1 MAKKIVISFID
12 NPVVGLGFVYTTF
25 LNGIPILYNSGQTSV
40 SIEYLANGSPD
51 EIPFKI
57 ELQTTLDATIDKTL
71 AFLNANYV
79 NDFVT
84 YEKSGNEIF
93 AIISIENVTVFTSS
107 SNANIVITSDNVSD
121 ADNLNLKYFFQYT
134 NVVND
139 TFLCRIFKKQY
150 LGNAIEI
157 NGTATLEKGSVKNHT
172 DSIRGTGLAIELEAS
187 LEMTLEDLYTE
198 NEQDFTVKFYKNN
211 KLIFNGFLK
220 PDGVYQSFV
229 RDYWMLSLDCVDG
242 LGALSNLSFVQESG
256 FRFNGKMKAS
266 DIIYYCLKR
275 TGIIL
280 PINTSINTLYD
291 GLIGNDNLDI
301 LTKIYLNADRFFK
314 NDSQGSGDGT
324 LMSCEEVLKSV
335 LDIFS
340 ACITQE
346 NGEWY
351 IYKVNEIYRLP
362 YVLFRRYNV
371 NNVYIG
377 NVTLNLNK
385 SLGSQIENYYPHHSG
400 GNQKIEMNGSISAFR
415 MGYKYGFI
423 NGLLP
428 NGKLEHDGNLVYS
441 QWTKDTGANS
451 FLINDPQN
459 QSGVTLKALKIN
471 ETSTLIMTSSSV
483 SIKKGDLFDFKGTV
497 STYGKSTI
505 FGFRI
510 KLGAYY
516 MLPTGEWTTTPSFF
530 TFLVGNEAGEDGL
543 YNLATGTIKQS
554 SYPSP
559 IDGNLIVEIYRP
571 VMNSLFT
578 GDEYIPI
585 VKINSVDITT
595 NSAEISGKVG
605 EFHTVSRTVKVSSI
619 VKENKSVSNGDETD
633 NFYSGT
639 IFKED
644 SITPTETWSR
654 KGSFESYPLLRIAA
668 EDELRLGQKPLKV
681 FSGNIFGFLPYL
693 SFLQINSINGRFFPI
708 EYSYDTVNNQIKL
721 KVLELYAEEI
731 PDIMYKFSFD
741 YGSGVVKPTIQ
752 G

>member
-1 MAKKIVISFID
+1 MAKKIILSFID

-40 SIEYLANGSPD
+40 SIEYLANGNPD

-57 ELQTTLDATIDKTL
+57 ELQTTLDATIEKTL

-84 YEKSGNEIF
+84 YERSGNEIF

-107 SNANIVITSDNVSD
+107 SNANIVITSDNVSN

-266 DIIYYCLKR
+266 DIIYNCLKR

-291 GLIGNDNLDI
+291 GLVGTDNLDI

-351 IYKVNEIYRLP
+351 IYKASEIYKLP

-385 SLGSQIENYYPHHSG
+385 SLGSQIDNYYPHHSG

-415 MGYKYGFI
+415 MGYKYGFVD
-423 NGLLP
+423 GLLV
-428 NGKLEHDGNLVYS
+428 NNSLQYDENLNYS
-441 QWTKDTGANS
+441 GWTKNTIANS
-451 FLINDPQN
+451 FLVKDPL
-459 QSGVTLKALKIN
+459 SSYGLFMRSLDPPDATV
-471 ETSTLIMTSSSV
+471 LILTSSPIA
-483 SIKKGDLFDFKGTV
+483 IKEGGLFDFKASLT
-497 STYGKSTI
+497 TYGFSTDYL
-505 FGFRI
+505 FKI
-510 KLGAYY
+510 KLGSYR
-516 MLPTGEWTTTPSFF
+516 LISNGEWVTTDSFF
-530 TFLVGNEAGEDGL
+530 QYTLGSSAEDAKNFTEISDTFN
-543 YNLATGTIKQS
+543 IS
-554 SYPSP
+554 SSP
-559 IDGNLIVEIYRP
+559 APIEGVMYIEIYRP
-571 VMNSLFT
+571 KNRLPPFAVSLR
-578 GDEYIPI
+578 PM
-585 VKINSVDITT
+585 VKIRSVDITT
-595 NSAEISGKVG
+595 NSAELKTKVG
-605 EFHTVSRTVKVSSI
+605 EFHTVSRISKVSSI
-619 VKENKSVSNGDETD
+619 VKENKSVSNGDRSE
-633 NFYSGT
+633 NFYLGT

-644 SITPTETWSR
+644 GVLDTRTWSR

-708 EYSYDTVNNQIKL
+708 EYSYDTLNNQIKL

-741 YGSGVVKPTIQ
+741 YGNTVKPTIV

>member
-1 MAKKIVISFID
+1 MAKKIILSFID

-40 SIEYLANGSPD
+40 SIEYLANGNPD

-57 ELQTTLDATIDKTL
+57 ELQTTLDATIEKTL

-84 YEKSGNEIF
+84 YERSGNEIF

-107 SNANIVITSDNVSD
+107 SNANVVITSDNVSN

-266 DIIYYCLKR
+266 DIIYNCLKR

-291 GLIGNDNLDI
+291 GLVGTDNLDI

-351 IYKVNEIYRLP
+351 IYKASEIYKLP

-385 SLGSQIENYYPHHSG
+385 SLGSQIDNYYPHHSG

-415 MGYKYGFI
+415 MGYKYGFVD
-423 NGLLP
+423 GLLV
-428 NGKLEHDGNLVYS
+428 NNSLQYDENLNYS
-441 QWTKDTGANS
+441 GWTKNTIANS
-451 FLINDPQN
+451 FLVKDPL
-459 QSGVTLKALKIN
+459 SSYGLFMRSLDPPDATV
-471 ETSTLIMTSSSV
+471 LILTSSPIA
-483 SIKKGDLFDFKGTV
+483 IKEGGLFDFKASLT
-497 STYGKSTI
+497 TYGFSTDYL
-505 FGFRI
+505 FKI
-510 KLGAYY
+510 KLGSYR
-516 MLPTGEWTTTPSFF
+516 LISNGEWVTTDSFF
-530 TFLVGNEAGEDGL
+530 QYTLGSSAEDAKNFTEISDTFN
-543 YNLATGTIKQS
+543 IS
-554 SYPSP
+554 SSP
-559 IDGNLIVEIYRP
+559 APIEGVMYIEIYRP
-571 VMNSLFT
+571 KNRLPPFAVSLR
-578 GDEYIPI
+578 PM
-585 VKINSVDITT
+585 VKIRSVDITT
-595 NSAEISGKVG
+595 NSAELKTKVG
-605 EFHTVSRTVKVSSI
+605 EFHTVSRISKVSSI
-619 VKENKSVSNGDETD
+619 VKENKSVSNGDRSE
-633 NFYSGT
+633 NFYLGT

-644 SITPTETWSR
+644 GVLDTRTWSR

-708 EYSYDTVNNQIKL
+708 EYSYDTLNNQIKL

-741 YGSGVVKPTIQ
+741 YGNTVKPTIV

>member
-1 MAKKIVISFID
+1 MVKKIILSFID

-40 SIEYLANGSPD
+40 SIEYLANGNPD

-57 ELQTTLDATIDKTL
+57 ELQTTLDATIEKTL

-84 YEKSGNEIF
+84 YERSGNEIF

-107 SNANIVITSDNVSD
+107 SNANVVITSDNVSN

-266 DIIYYCLKR
+266 DIIYNCLKR

-291 GLIGNDNLDI
+291 GLVGTDNLDI

-351 IYKVNEIYRLP
+351 IYKASEIYKLP

-385 SLGSQIENYYPHHSG
+385 SLGSQIDNYYPHHSG

-415 MGYKYGFI
+415 MGYKYGFVD
-423 NGLLP
+423 GLLV
-428 NGKLEHDGNLVYS
+428 NNSLQYDENLNYS
-441 QWTKDTGANS
+441 GWTKNTIANS
-451 FLINDPQN
+451 FLVKDPL
-459 QSGVTLKALKIN
+459 SSYGLFMRSLDPPDATV
-471 ETSTLIMTSSSV
+471 LILTSSPIA
-483 SIKKGDLFDFKGTV
+483 IKEGGLFDFKASLT
-497 STYGKSTI
+497 TYGFSTDYL
-505 FGFRI
+505 FKI
-510 KLGAYY
+510 KLGSYR
-516 MLPTGEWTTTPSFF
+516 LISNGEWVTTDSFF
-530 TFLVGNEAGEDGL
+530 QYTLGSSAEDAKNFTEISDTFN
-543 YNLATGTIKQS
+543 IS
-554 SYPSP
+554 SSP
-559 IDGNLIVEIYRP
+559 APIEGVMYIEIYRP
-571 VMNSLFT
+571 KNRLPPFAVSLR
-578 GDEYIPI
+578 PM
-585 VKINSVDITT
+585 VKIRSVDITT
-595 NSAEISGKVG
+595 NSAELKTKVG
-605 EFHTVSRTVKVSSI
+605 EFHTVSRISKVSSI
-619 VKENKSVSNGDETD
+619 VKENKSVSNGDRSE
-633 NFYSGT
+633 NFYLGT

-644 SITPTETWSR
+644 GVLDTRTWSR

-708 EYSYDTVNNQIKL
+708 EYSYDTLNNQIKL

-741 YGSGVVKPTIQ
+741 YGNTVKPTIV

>member
-1 MAKKIVISFID
+1 MAKKIILSFID

-40 SIEYLANGSPD
+40 SIEYLANGNPD

-57 ELQTTLDATIDKTL
+57 ELQTTLDATIEKTL

-84 YEKSGNEIF
+84 YERSGNEIF

-107 SNANIVITSDNVSD
+107 SNANIVITSDNVSN

-266 DIIYYCLKR
+266 DIIYNCLKR

-291 GLIGNDNLDI
+291 GLVGTDNLDI

-335 LDIFS
+335 LDIFN

-351 IYKVNEIYRLP
+351 IYKANEIYRLP

-385 SLGSQIENYYPHHSG
+385 SLGSQIDNYYPHHSG
-400 GNQKIEMNGSISAFR
+400 GNQKIEMNGSVSAFR
-415 MGYKYGFI
+415 LGYKYGFI
-423 NGLLP
+423 NGVLE
-428 NGKLEHDGNLVYS
+428 NNKLEHDENLNYPY
-441 QWTKDTGANS
+441 WTKSVNANS
-451 FLINDPQN
+451 VLINDPLKT
-459 QSGVTLKALKIN
+459 SGIVVKSAKVTSFDQFLLL
-471 ETSTLIMTSSSV
+471 TSNPVPL
-483 SIKKGDLFDFKGTV
+483 KKGDLFDFKT
-497 STYGKSTI
+497 SLYTSLGKVQ
-505 FGFRI
+505 FNFRI
-510 KLGAYY
+510 KVGSYY
-516 MLPTGEWTTTPSFF
+516 MDNNGDWTNDLNTFF
-530 TFLVGNEAGEDGL
+530 KVELGTEDLGNYYIESNAV
-543 YNLATGTIKQS
+543 IKQS
-554 SYPSP
+554 SQAIPD
-559 IDGNLIVEIYRP
+559 DGNLTIEIFRP
-571 VMNSLFT
+571 VNFLPFVIAELPLT
-578 GDEYIPI
+578 N
-585 VKINSVDITT
+585 INSVDITT

-619 VKENKSVSNGDETD
+619 VKENKSVLNGDETD

-644 SITPTETWSR
+644 AITPTETWSR

-708 EYSYDTVNNQIKL
+708 EYSYDTLNNQIKL

-741 YGSGVVKPTIQ
+741 YGNTVKPTIV

>member
-1 MAKKIVISFID
+1 MAKKIILSFID

-40 SIEYLANGSPD
+40 SIEYLANGNPD

-57 ELQTTLDATIDKTL
+57 ELQTTLDATIEKTL

-84 YEKSGNEIF
+84 YERSGNEIF

-107 SNANIVITSDNVSD
+107 SNANVVITSDNVSN

-266 DIIYYCLKR
+266 DIIYNCLKR

-291 GLIGNDNLDI
+291 GLVGTDNLDI

-351 IYKVNEIYRLP
+351 IYKASEIYKLP

-385 SLGSQIENYYPHHSG
+385 SLGSQIDNYYPHHSG

-415 MGYKYGFI
+415 MGYKYGFVD
-423 NGLLP
+423 GLLV
-428 NGKLEHDGNLVYS
+428 NNSLQYDENLNYS
-441 QWTKDTGANS
+441 GWTKNTIANS
-451 FLINDPQN
+451 FLVKDPL
-459 QSGVTLKALKIN
+459 SSYGLFMRSLDPPDATV
-471 ETSTLIMTSSSV
+471 LILTSSPIA
-483 SIKKGDLFDFKGTV
+483 IKEGGLFDFKASLT
-497 STYGKSTI
+497 TYGFSTDYL
-505 FGFRI
+505 FKI
-510 KLGAYY
+510 KLGSYR
-516 MLPTGEWTTTPSFF
+516 LISNGEWVTTDSFF
-530 TFLVGNEAGEDGL
+530 QYTLGSSAEDAKNFTEISDTFN
-543 YNLATGTIKQS
+543 IS
-554 SYPSP
+554 SSP
-559 IDGNLIVEIYRP
+559 APIEGVMYIEIYRP
-571 VMNSLFT
+571 KNSLPPFAVSLR
-578 GDEYIPI
+578 PM
-585 VKINSVDITT
+585 VKIRSVDITT
-595 NSAEISGKVG
+595 NSAELKTKVG
-605 EFHTVSRTVKVSSI
+605 EFHTVSRISKVSSI
-619 VKENKSVSNGDETD
+619 VKENKSVSNGDRSE
-633 NFYSGT
+633 NFYLGT

-644 SITPTETWSR
+644 GVLDTRTWSR
-654 KGSFESYPLLRIAA
+654 KGSFEAYPLLRIAA

-681 FSGNIFGFLPYL
+681 FSGNVFGYLPYL

-731 PDIMYKFSFD
+731 PDILYKFTYD
-741 YGSGVVKPTIQ
+741 YGTVVRPTIV

>member
-1 MAKKIVISFID
+1 MAKKIILSFID

-40 SIEYLANGSPD
+40 SIEYLANGNPD

-57 ELQTTLDATIDKTL
+57 ELQTTLDATIEKTL

-84 YEKSGNEIF
+84 YERSGNEIF

-107 SNANIVITSDNVSD
+107 SNANVVITSDNVSN

-187 LEMTLEDLYTE
+187 LDMTLEDLYTE

-266 DIIYYCLKR
+266 DIIYNCLKR

-291 GLIGNDNLDI
+291 GLVGTDNLDI

-351 IYKVNEIYRLP
+351 IYKASEIYKLP

-385 SLGSQIENYYPHHSG
+385 SLGSQIDNYYPHHSG

-415 MGYKYGFI
+415 MGYKYGFVD
-423 NGLLP
+423 GLLV
-428 NGKLEHDGNLVYS
+428 NNSLQYDENLNYS
-441 QWTKDTGANS
+441 GWTKNTIANS
-451 FLINDPQN
+451 FLVKDPL
-459 QSGVTLKALKIN
+459 SSYGLFMRSLDPPDATV
-471 ETSTLIMTSSSV
+471 LILTSSPIA
-483 SIKKGDLFDFKGTV
+483 IKEGGLFDFKASLT
-497 STYGKSTI
+497 TYGFSTDYL
-505 FGFRI
+505 FKI
-510 KLGAYY
+510 KLGSYR
-516 MLPTGEWTTTPSFF
+516 LISNGEWVTTDSFF
-530 TFLVGNEAGEDGL
+530 QYTLGSSAEDAKNFTEISDTFN
-543 YNLATGTIKQS
+543 IS
-554 SYPSP
+554 SSP
-559 IDGNLIVEIYRP
+559 APIEGVMYIEIYRP
-571 VMNSLFT
+571 KNRLPPFAVSLR
-578 GDEYIPI
+578 PM
-585 VKINSVDITT
+585 VKIRSVDITT
-595 NSAEISGKVG
+595 NSAELKTKVG
-605 EFHTVSRTVKVSSI
+605 EFHTVSRISKVSSI
-619 VKENKSVSNGDETD
+619 VKENKSVSNGDRSE
-633 NFYSGT
+633 NFYLGT

-644 SITPTETWSR
+644 GVLDTRTWSR

-708 EYSYDTVNNQIKL
+708 EYSYDTLNNQIKL

-741 YGSGVVKPTIQ
+741 YGNTVKPTIV

>member
-1 MAKKIVISFID
+1 MAKKIILSFID

-40 SIEYLANGSPD
+40 SIEYLANGNPD

-57 ELQTTLDATIDKTL
+57 ELQTTLDATIEKTL

-84 YEKSGNEIF
+84 YERSGNEIF

-107 SNANIVITSDNVSD
+107 SNANVVITSDNVSN

-266 DIIYYCLKR
+266 DIIYNCLKR

-291 GLIGNDNLDI
+291 GLVGTDNLDI

-351 IYKVNEIYRLP
+351 IYKASEIYKLP

-385 SLGSQIENYYPHHSG
+385 SLGSQIDNYYPHHSG

-415 MGYKYGFI
+415 MGYKYGFVD
-423 NGLLP
+423 GLLV
-428 NGKLEHDGNLVYS
+428 NNSLQYDENLNYS
-441 QWTKDTGANS
+441 GWTKNTIANS
-451 FLINDPQN
+451 FLVKDPL
-459 QSGVTLKALKIN
+459 SSYGLFMRSLDPPDATV
-471 ETSTLIMTSSSV
+471 LILTSSPIA
-483 SIKKGDLFDFKGTV
+483 IKEGGLFDFKASLT
-497 STYGKSTI
+497 TYGFSTDYL
-505 FGFRI
+505 FKI
-510 KLGAYY
+510 KLGSYR
-516 MLPTGEWTTTPSFF
+516 LISNGEWVTTDSFF
-530 TFLVGNEAGEDGL
+530 QYTLGSSAEDAKNFTEISDTFN
-543 YNLATGTIKQS
+543 IS
-554 SYPSP
+554 SSP
-559 IDGNLIVEIYRP
+559 APIEGVMYIEIYRP
-571 VMNSLFT
+571 KNRLPPFAVSLR
-578 GDEYIPI
+578 PM
-585 VKINSVDITT
+585 VKIRSVDITT
-595 NSAEISGKVG
+595 NSAELKTKVG
-605 EFHTVSRTVKVSSI
+605 EFHTVSRISKVSSI
-619 VKENKSVSNGDETD
+619 VKENKSVSNGDRSE
-633 NFYSGT
+633 NFYLGT

-644 SITPTETWSR
+644 GVLDTRTWSR

-731 PDIMYKFSFD
+731 PDIMYKFTYD
-741 YGSGVVKPTIQ
+741 YGTVVRPTIV

>member
-1 MAKKIVISFID
+1 MAKKISISFID
-12 NPVVGLGFVYTTF
+12 NPIVGLGFVYTTF

-40 SIEYLANGSPD
+40 SIEYLANGNPD

-71 AFLNANYV
+71 SFLNANYV

-84 YEKSGNEIF
+84 YERSGNEIF

-107 SNANIVITSDNVSD
+107 SNANVVITSDNVSN

-187 LEMTLEDLYTE
+187 LDMTLEDLYTE
-198 NEQDFTVKFYKNN
+198 NEQDFIVKFYKNN

-291 GLIGNDNLDI
+291 GLVGTDNLDI

-351 IYKVNEIYRLP
+351 IYKANEIYRLP

-385 SLGSQIENYYPHHSG
+385 SLGSQIDNYYPHHSG

-415 MGYKYGFI
+415 LGYKYGFVD
-423 NGLLP
+423 GLLP
-428 NGKLEHDGNLVYS
+428 NGKLEHDGNLNYTD
-441 QWTKDTGANS
+441 WTKASGVNA
-451 FLINDPQN
+451 FLINDPQSL
-459 QSGVTLKALKIN
+459 SGLYMRSLDKTDVT
-471 ETSTLIMTSSSV
+471 TLILTSLPIT
-483 SIKKGDLFDFKGTV
+483 IKAGDLFNFKASLT
-497 STYGKSTI
+497 TYGFNTDYLFK
-505 FGFRI
+505 I
-510 KLGAYY
+510 KLGSYR
-516 MLPTGEWTTTPSFF
+516 LTSNGEWVTTDSFF
-530 TFLVGNEAGEDGL
+530 QYSLGFLGEEAKTFTEISDTFSV
-543 YNLATGTIKQS
+543 S
-554 SYPSP
+554 SNPSP
-559 IDGNLIVEIYRP
+559 IDGLMYIEIYRP
-571 VMNSLFT
+571 KNRLPPFALFLK
-578 GDEYIPI
+578 PM
-585 VKINSVDITT
+585 VKIKSLDITT
-595 NSAEISGKVG
+595 NSSEISGKVG

-619 VKENKSVSNGDETD
+619 IKENKNVLNGDETD

-644 SITPTETWSR
+644 AITPTETWSR

-741 YGSGVVKPTIQ
+741 YGNTVKPTIV

>member
-1 MAKKIVISFID
+1 MAKKIILSFID

-40 SIEYLANGSPD
+40 SIEYLANGNPD

-57 ELQTTLDATIDKTL
+57 ELQTTLDATIEKTL

-84 YEKSGNEIF
+84 YERSGNEIF

-107 SNANIVITSDNVSD
+107 SNANVVITSDNVSN

-187 LEMTLEDLYTE
+187 LDMTLEDLYTE

-291 GLIGNDNLDI
+291 GLTGTDNLDI

-351 IYKVNEIYRLP
+351 IYKASEIYKLP

-385 SLGSQIENYYPHHSG
+385 SLGSQIDNYYPHHSG

-415 MGYKYGFI
+415 MGYKYGFVD
-423 NGLLP
+423 GLLV
-428 NGKLEHDGNLVYS
+428 NNSLQYDENLNYS
-441 QWTKDTGANS
+441 GWTKNTIANS
-451 FLINDPQN
+451 FLVKDPL
-459 QSGVTLKALKIN
+459 SSYGLFMRSLDPPDATV
-471 ETSTLIMTSSSV
+471 LILTSSPIA
-483 SIKKGDLFDFKGTV
+483 IKEGGLFDFKASLT
-497 STYGKSTI
+497 TYGFSTDYL
-505 FGFRI
+505 FKI
-510 KLGAYY
+510 KLGSYR
-516 MLPTGEWTTTPSFF
+516 LISNGEWVTTDSFF
-530 TFLVGNEAGEDGL
+530 QYTLGSSAEDAKNFTEISDTFN
-543 YNLATGTIKQS
+543 IS
-554 SYPSP
+554 SSP
-559 IDGNLIVEIYRP
+559 APIEGVMYIEIYRP
-571 VMNSLFT
+571 KNRLPPFAVSLR
-578 GDEYIPI
+578 PM
-585 VKINSVDITT
+585 VKIRSVDITT
-595 NSAEISGKVG
+595 NSAELKTKVG
-605 EFHTVSRTVKVSSI
+605 EFHTVSRISKVSSI
-619 VKENKSVSNGDETD
+619 VKENKSVSNGDRSE
-633 NFYSGT
+633 NFYLGT

-644 SITPTETWSR
+644 GVLDTRTWSR

-708 EYSYDTVNNQIKL
+708 EYSYDTLNNQIKL

-741 YGSGVVKPTIQ
+741 YGNTVKPTIV

>member
-1 MAKKIVISFID
+1 MAKKIILSFID

-40 SIEYLANGSPD
+40 SIEYLANGNPD

-57 ELQTTLDATIDKTL
+57 ELQTTLDATIEKTL

-84 YEKSGNEIF
+84 YERSGNEIF

-107 SNANIVITSDNVSD
+107 SNANIVITSDNVSN

-266 DIIYYCLKR
+266 DIIYNCLKR

-291 GLIGNDNLDI
+291 GLVGTDNLDI

-314 NDSQGSGDGT
+314 HDSQGSGDGT

-351 IYKVNEIYRLP
+351 IYKASEIYKLP

-385 SLGSQIENYYPHHSG
+385 SLGSQIDNYYPHHSG

-415 MGYKYGFI
+415 MGYKYGFVD
-423 NGLLP
+423 GLLV
-428 NGKLEHDGNLVYS
+428 NNSLQHDENLNYS
-441 QWTKDTGANS
+441 GWTKNTISNS
-451 FLINDPQN
+451 FLVKDPLSS
-459 QSGVTLKALKIN
+459 SGLFMRSLDPPDATV
-471 ETSTLIMTSSSV
+471 LILTSSPIA
-483 SIKKGDLFDFKGTV
+483 IKEGGLFDFKASLT
-497 STYGKSTI
+497 TYGFSTDYL
-505 FGFRI
+505 FKI
-510 KLGAYY
+510 KLGSYR
-516 MLPTGEWTTTPSFF
+516 LISNGEWVTTDSFF
-530 TFLVGNEAGEDGL
+530 QYTLGSSAEDAKNFTEISDTFN
-543 YNLATGTIKQS
+543 IS
-554 SYPSP
+554 SNPAP
-559 IDGNLIVEIYRP
+559 IEGVMYIEIYRP
-571 VMNSLFT
+571 KNRLPPFAVSLR
-578 GDEYIPI
+578 PM
-585 VKINSVDITT
+585 VKIRSVDITT
-595 NSAEISGKVG
+595 NSAELKTKVG
-605 EFHTVSRTVKVSSI
+605 EFHTVSRISKVSSI
-619 VKENKSVSNGDETD
+619 VKENKSVSNGDRSE
-633 NFYSGT
+633 NFYLGT

-644 SITPTETWSR
+644 GVLDTRTWSR

-741 YGSGVVKPTIQ
+741 YGNTVKPTIV

>member
-1 MAKKIVISFID
+1 MAKKIILSFID

-25 LNGIPILYNSGQTSV
+25 LNGSPILYNSGQTSV
-40 SIEYLANGSPD
+40 SIEYLANGNPD

-57 ELQTTLDATIDKTL
+57 ELQTTLDATIEKTL

-84 YEKSGNEIF
+84 YERSGNEIF

-107 SNANIVITSDNVSD
+107 SNANIVITSDNVSN

-266 DIIYYCLKR
+266 DIIYNCLKR

-291 GLIGNDNLDI
+291 GLVGTDNLDI

-314 NDSQGSGDGT
+314 HDSQGSGDGT

-351 IYKVNEIYRLP
+351 IYKASEIYKLP

-385 SLGSQIENYYPHHSG
+385 SLGSQIDNYYPHHSG

-415 MGYKYGFI
+415 MGYKYGFVD
-423 NGLLP
+423 GLLV
-428 NGKLEHDGNLVYS
+428 NNSLQHDENLNYS
-441 QWTKDTGANS
+441 GWTKNTISNS
-451 FLINDPQN
+451 FLVKDPLSS
-459 QSGVTLKALKIN
+459 SGLFMRSLDPPDATV
-471 ETSTLIMTSSSV
+471 LILTSSPIA
-483 SIKKGDLFDFKGTV
+483 IKEGGLFDFKASLT
-497 STYGKSTI
+497 TYGFSTDYL
-505 FGFRI
+505 FKI
-510 KLGAYY
+510 KLGSYR
-516 MLPTGEWTTTPSFF
+516 LISNGEWVTTDSFF
-530 TFLVGNEAGEDGL
+530 QYTLGSSAEDAKNFTEISDTFN
-543 YNLATGTIKQS
+543 IS
-554 SYPSP
+554 SSP
-559 IDGNLIVEIYRP
+559 APIEGVMYIEIYRP
-571 VMNSLFT
+571 KNRLPPFAVSLR
-578 GDEYIPI
+578 PM
-585 VKINSVDITT
+585 VKIRSVDITT
-595 NSAEISGKVG
+595 NSAELKTKVG
-605 EFHTVSRTVKVSSI
+605 EFHTVSRISKVSSI
-619 VKENKSVSNGDETD
+619 VKENKSVSNGDRSE
-633 NFYSGT
+633 NFYLGT

-644 SITPTETWSR
+644 GVLDTRTWSR

-741 YGSGVVKPTIQ
+741 YGNTVKPTIV

>member
-12 NPVVGLGFVYTTF
+12 NPIVGLGFVYTTF

-40 SIEYLANGSPD
+40 SIEYLANGNPD

-84 YEKSGNEIF
+84 YERLGNEIF

-107 SNANIVITSDNVSD
+107 SNANIVITSDNVSN

-150 LGNAIEI
+150 LGSAIEI

-242 LGALSNLSFVQESG
+242 LGALSNLSFVDEDG
-256 FRFNGKMKAS
+256 YRFKDKLKAL
-266 DIIYYCLKR
+266 DIIYNALKR

-291 GLIGNDNLDI
+291 GLVGTDNLDI

-346 NGEWY
+346 KGEWY
-351 IYKVNEIYRLP
+351 IYKANEIYRLP

-385 SLGSQIENYYPHHSG
+385 SLGSQIDNYYPHHSG

-428 NGKLEHDGNLVYS
+428 NGKLEHDGNLNYS
-441 QWTKDTGANS
+441 LWTKDSGANS
-451 FLINDPQN
+451 FLINDPQSL
-459 QSGVTLKALKIN
+459 SGLYMKAIKIN
-471 ETSTLIMTSSSV
+471 DADQLILTSST
-483 SIKKGDLFDFKGTV
+483 IAINEGDLFDFKASLTV
-497 STYGKSTI
+497 YGRVTAFVFK
-505 FGFRI
+505 I
-510 KLGAYY
+510 KVGSYY
-516 MLPTGEWTTTPSFF
+516 LLSNGEWTTTDSFF
-530 TFLVGNEAGEDGL
+530 V
-543 YNLATGTIKQS
+543 YNLGSEIIEFNAFPEIVDTISVS
-554 SYPSP
+554 SRPAP
-559 IDGNLIVEIYRP
+559 ITGNLTVLIYRP
-571 VMNSLFT
+571 KVRQFT
-578 GDEYIPI
+578 IVPSQIPL

-644 SITPTETWSR
+644 AITPTETWSR
-654 KGSFESYPLLRIAA
+654 KGSFEAYRLLRIAV

-731 PDIMYKFSFD
+731 PDIKYLFTYD
-741 YGSGVVKPTIQ
+741 YGSTVKPTIV
-752 G
+752 